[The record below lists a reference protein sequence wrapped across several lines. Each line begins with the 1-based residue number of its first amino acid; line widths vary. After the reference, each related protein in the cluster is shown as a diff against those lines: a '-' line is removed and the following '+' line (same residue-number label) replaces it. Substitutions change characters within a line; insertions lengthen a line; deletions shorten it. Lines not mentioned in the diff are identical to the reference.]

1 MFRKI
6 VKGAA
11 KENSMLFRLGP
22 IFCNAKNNRV
32 SPRKTPINP
41 EIIIVIKKFIL
52 MDNHVL
58 ETEAQK
64 INIIDTKIKR
74 ILLKPIPPNVRVRSA
89 EINEASDHEKAASK
103 ART

>member
-11 KENSMLFRLGP
+11 KENNMLFLLGP
-22 IFCNAKNNRV
+22 IFCKAKNNKV
-32 SPRKTPINP
+32 SPKKTPIIP
-41 EIIIVIKKFIL
+41 EIIIVITKSIL
-52 MDNHVL
+52 IDDHVF

-64 INIIDTKIKR
+64 INIKDTKINL

-89 EINEASDHEKAASK
+89 EINEAIDQEKAATK
-103 ART
+103 ARE

>member
-11 KENSMLFRLGP
+11 KENNMLFLLGP

-32 SPRKTPINP
+32 SPKKTPIIP

-52 MDNHVL
+52 IDDHVF
-58 ETEAQK
+58 ETDAQK
-64 INIIDTKIKR
+64 INIIDTNINL

-89 EINEASDHEKAASK
+89 EINEAIDQERAANK
-103 ART
+103 ARI